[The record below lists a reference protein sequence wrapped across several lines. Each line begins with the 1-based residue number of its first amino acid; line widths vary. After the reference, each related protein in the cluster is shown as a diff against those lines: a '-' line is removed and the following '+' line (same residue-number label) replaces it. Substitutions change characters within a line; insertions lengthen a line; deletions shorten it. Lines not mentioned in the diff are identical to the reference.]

1 MEDPVVYLESPI
13 WDFGSRSWPWNW
25 IELKQVGGE
34 RGPGGGKKLLSHLT
48 RSFRHLTA
56 RRDPQ
61 SLERSSPET
70 GCRREP
76 KPGLHVDAR
85 QRRRVRDVCIRPRLR
100 VRITILSHCVQI
112 QNSFFRSQNRRYEQ
126 ATLRQLA
133 KEKWT
138 RPYYLQF
145 KLFFTKYFILLQ
157 VFSAYYNKYFWPEW
171 YFIKV

>member
-1 MEDPVVYLESPI
+1 MLMLESIAQMEDPVVYLESPI

-25 IELKQVGGE
+25 IELKQVEGE
-34 RGPGGGKKLLSHLT
+34 SGPSGGKKLLSHLT

-100 VRITILSHCVQI
+100 VRKTKSLCSNKNPFYV
-112 QNSFFRSQNRRYEQ
+112 RSRNRRYEQ
-126 ATLRQLA
+126 LTLAATINW
-133 KEKWT
+133 KMHSS
-138 RPYYLQF
+138 
-145 KLFFTKYFILLQ
+145 ILSL
-157 VFSAYYNKYFWPEW
+157 S
-171 YFIKV
+171 